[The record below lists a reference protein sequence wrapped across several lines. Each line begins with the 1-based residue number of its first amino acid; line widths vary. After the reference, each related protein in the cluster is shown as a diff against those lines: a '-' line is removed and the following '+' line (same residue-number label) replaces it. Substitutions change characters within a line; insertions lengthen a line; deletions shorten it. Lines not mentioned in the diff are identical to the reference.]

1 MSIVKLKNPKTK
13 LYTDIKNHILGNAIL
28 GKEHFSWGYLKKTTP
43 PSNEENLTEKYY
55 NVLKKYNQ
63 EGKTIFNPPMY
74 NHVFL
79 GRPNSIDLYS
89 IIYSQPF
96 MEYINEMYC
105 EILNTNI
112 KNMGMGLHQEPT
124 GLGTYRNLPFNM
136 MCRCAANAIE
146 PSTLEN
152 VISVPHV
159 DHNFPHKNMLIYLTD
174 AGGSTFVEGEEF
186 APEEDDVIIFEG
198 IHWHELPKKE
208 RRVVLVMTYI

>member
-28 GKEHFSWGYLKKTTP
+28 GKEHFSWAYLKKTT
-43 PSNEENLTEKYY
+43 SEVYGNADEY
-55 NVLKKYNQ
+55 VLKKYHQ
-63 EGKTIFNPPMY
+63 EDKTIFNTPMY

-79 GRPNSIDLYS
+79 GRPNNIDLYP
-89 IIYSQPF
+89 ITYSQTF

-105 EILNTNI
+105 EILNINI
-112 KNMGMGLHQEPT
+112 KNMSMGIEPT
-124 GLGTYRNLPFNM
+124 GLGTYRGLPFNM

-152 VISVPHV
+152 VITVPHT